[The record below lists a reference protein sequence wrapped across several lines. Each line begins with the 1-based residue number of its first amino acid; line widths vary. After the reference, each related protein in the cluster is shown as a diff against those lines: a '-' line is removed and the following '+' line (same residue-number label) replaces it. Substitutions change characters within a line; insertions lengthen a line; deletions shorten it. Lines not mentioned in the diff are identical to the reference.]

1 METRTDD
8 FYPTRLERPTKSF
21 ERQDPVV
28 HSSGSDRSDG
38 PLSETELAR
47 YERDG
52 FLVFDSFLDQATVR
66 QFREDLRGY
75 EDDES
80 ILRSEG
86 TITEPGKQEIRS
98 IFGIHELSD
107 RFDRLTRD
115 PRILALVRQL
125 LGSEAYIHQS
135 RINFKPGF
143 HGKGFDWHS
152 DFETWHSEDG
162 MPRMRAVSFSIALT
176 DNTPFNGPLMLIPGS
191 HKTFVPCVGRTP
203 EDNYQS
209 SLKKQELGVPNNR
222 DLAAMADDYGIKAPT
237 GPAGSL
243 IIFECNTLHAS
254 NANMSPWPRS
264 NLFFVYNSVENQL
277 QAPFCGNKPR
287 PDFLGNRNSTEA
299 LVPVTSEERRK
310 TG

>member
-1 METRTDD
+1 MDTRADD
-8 FYPTRLERPTKSF
+8 FYPTRLERPTESF
-21 ERQDPVV
+21 ERHDPVV
-28 HSSGSDRSDG
+28 HSSGSHRTDG
-38 PLSETELAR
+38 PLSETELAQ

-52 FLVFDSFLDQATVR
+52 FLVFNSFLDQNTVR
-66 QFREDLRGY
+66 QFREDLRAY

-115 PRILALVRQL
+115 PRILAMVRQL
-125 LGSEAYIHQS
+125 LGSDAYIHQS

-152 DFETWHSEDG
+152 DFETWHAEDG
-162 MPRMRAVSFSIALT
+162 MPRMRAVSFSITLT

-222 DLAAMADDYGIKAPT
+222 DLAAMADEYGIKAPT

-287 PDFLGNRNSTEA
+287 PDFLGNRSHTQA
-299 LVPVTSEERRK
+299 LKPVGQEDWRR

>member
-1 METRTDD
+1 MDNRTDD
-8 FYPTRLERPTKSF
+8 FYPTRLERPAQSF
-21 ERQDPVV
+21 ERKDPVI
-28 HSSGSDRSDG
+28 HSQGTDRHHG

-52 FLVFDSFLDQATVR
+52 FLVFNDFLDQETVKR
-66 QFREDLRGY
+66 FRDDLRAY
-75 EDDES
+75 ENDDS

-98 IFGIHELSD
+98 IFGIHELSE

-115 PRILALVRQL
+115 ARLLDMVHQL
-125 LGSEAYIHQS
+125 LGSDAYIHQS

-152 DFETWHSEDG
+152 DFETWHAEDG

-209 SLKKQELGVPNNR
+209 SLKKQELGVPNEQ
-222 DLAAMADDYGIKAPT
+222 DLQKMADQYGIQAPT

-264 NLFFVYNSVENQL
+264 NLFFVYNSVENRLEQ
-277 QAPFCGNKPR
+277 PFCGNKPR
-287 PDFLGNRNSTEA
+287 PDFLGNRSNTEA
-299 LVPVTSEERRK
+299 LRPVRSPDLRR

>member
-1 METRTDD
+1 MDTRTDD
-8 FYPTRLERPTKSF
+8 FYPTRLERPMPSF
-21 ERQDPVV
+21 DRRDPVI
-28 HSSGSDRSDG
+28 HSTGADRSRG
-38 PLSETELAR
+38 PLSETELAQ

-52 FLVFDSFLDQATVR
+52 FLVFNQFLDASTVDR
-66 QFREDLRGY
+66 FRADLRAY
-75 EDDES
+75 ERDDS
-80 ILRSEG
+80 VLRAEG

-98 IFGIHELSD
+98 IFGIHELSE

-115 PRILALVRQL
+115 PKLLDIVHQL
-125 LGSEAYIHQS
+125 LGSDAYIHQS

-152 DFETWHSEDG
+152 DFETWHAEDG
-162 MPRMRAVSFSIALT
+162 MPRMRAVSFSITLT

-203 EDNYQS
+203 EDHYRS
-209 SLKKQELGVPNNR
+209 SLKKQELGVPS
-222 DLAAMADDYGIKAPT
+222 DQELARLANAHGIQAPT

-264 NLFFVYNSVENQL
+264 NLFFVYNSVENRLVQ
-277 QAPFCGNKPR
+277 PFCGNKPR
-287 PDFLGNRNSTEA
+287 PDFLGNRSNTEA
-299 LVPVTSEERRK
+299 LRPIADADLRK

>member
-1 METRTDD
+1 MDTRADD

-21 ERQDPVV
+21 ERKDPVV
-28 HSSGSDRSDG
+28 HSSGSHRTDG
-38 PLSETELAR
+38 PLSETELAQ

-52 FLVFDSFLDQATVR
+52 FLVFNSFLDQNTVR
-66 QFREDLRGY
+66 QFREDLRAY

-115 PRILALVRQL
+115 PKILAMVRQL
-125 LGSEAYIHQS
+125 LGSDAYIHQS

-152 DFETWHSEDG
+152 DFETWHAEDG

-222 DLAAMADDYGIKAPT
+222 DLAAMADEYGIKAPT

-264 NLFFVYNSVENQL
+264 NLFFVYNSVKNQL

-287 PDFLGNRNSTEA
+287 PDFLGNRSNTEA
-299 LVPVTSEERRK
+299 LVPVSDDERRK

>member
-1 METRTDD
+1 MDTRTDD

-21 ERQDPVV
+21 DRQDPVV
-28 HSSGSDRSDG
+28 HSEGSEKTNG
-38 PLSETELAR
+38 PLSETELAQ

-66 QFREDLRGY
+66 EFREDLRAY

-115 PRILALVRQL
+115 PKILAMVRQL

-152 DFETWHSEDG
+152 DFETWHAEDG

>member
-1 METRTDD
+1 MDNRTDD
-8 FYPTRLERPTKSF
+8 FYPTRLERPAESF
-21 ERQDPVV
+21 ERKDPVI
-28 HSSGSDRSDG
+28 HSQGTDRHNG

-52 FLVFDSFLDQATVR
+52 FLVFNNFLDQETVKR
-66 QFREDLRGY
+66 FRDDLRAY
-75 EDDES
+75 ENDDS

-107 RFDRLTRD
+107 RFDRLTRESRLLD
-115 PRILALVRQL
+115 MVHQL
-125 LGSEAYIHQS
+125 LGSDAYIHQS

-152 DFETWHSEDG
+152 DFETWHAEDG

-209 SLKKQELGVPNNR
+209 SLKKQELGVPNEQ
-222 DLAAMADDYGIKAPT
+222 DLQKMADQYGIQAPT

-264 NLFFVYNSVENQL
+264 NLFFVYNSVENRLEQ
-277 QAPFCGNKPR
+277 PFCGNKPR
-287 PDFLGNRNSTEA
+287 PDFLGNRSNTEA
-299 LVPVTSEERRK
+299 LRPVRSLDLRR

>member
-1 METRTDD
+1 MDNRTDD
-8 FYPTRLERPTKSF
+8 FYPTRLERPAESF
-21 ERQDPVV
+21 ERKDPVI
-28 HSSGSDRSDG
+28 HSQGTDRHNG

-52 FLVFDSFLDQATVR
+52 FLVFNNFLDQETVKR
-66 QFREDLRGY
+66 FRDDLRAY
-75 EDDES
+75 ENDDS

-107 RFDRLTRD
+107 RFDRLTRESRLLD
-115 PRILALVRQL
+115 MVHQL
-125 LGSEAYIHQS
+125 LGSDAYIHQS

-152 DFETWHSEDG
+152 DFETWHAEDG

-209 SLKKQELGVPNNR
+209 SLKKQELGVPNEQ
-222 DLAAMADDYGIKAPT
+222 DLQKMADQYGIQAPT

-254 NANMSPWPRS
+254 KANVSPWPRS
-264 NLFFVYNSVENQL
+264 NLFFVYNSVENRLEQ
-277 QAPFCGNKPR
+277 PFCGNKPR
-287 PDFLGNRNSTEA
+287 PDFLGNRSHTEA
-299 LVPVTSEERRK
+299 LRPVRSPDLRR

>member
-1 METRTDD
+1 MDNRTDD
-8 FYPTRLERPTKSF
+8 FYPTRLERPAESF
-21 ERQDPVV
+21 ERKDPVI
-28 HSSGSDRSDG
+28 HSQGTDRHNG

-52 FLVFDSFLDQATVR
+52 FLVFNNFLDQETVKR
-66 QFREDLRGY
+66 FRDDLRAY
-75 EDDES
+75 ENDDS

-107 RFDRLTRD
+107 RFDQLTRESRLLD
-115 PRILALVRQL
+115 MVHQL
-125 LGSEAYIHQS
+125 LGSDAYIHQS

-152 DFETWHSEDG
+152 DFETWHAEDG

-209 SLKKQELGVPNNR
+209 SLKKQKLGVPNEQ
-222 DLAAMADDYGIKAPT
+222 DLQKMADQYGIQAPT

-264 NLFFVYNSVENQL
+264 NLFFVYNSVENRLEQ
-277 QAPFCGNKPR
+277 PFCGNKPR
-287 PDFLGNRNSTEA
+287 PDFLGNRSHTEA
-299 LVPVTSEERRK
+299 LRPVRSPDLRR

>member
-1 METRTDD
+1 METRADD
-8 FYPTRLERPTKSF
+8 FYPTRLERPTRSF
-21 ERQDPVV
+21 ERHDPVV
-28 HSSGSDRSDG
+28 HSKGSDRTDG
-38 PLSETELAR
+38 PLSETELAQ

-52 FLVFDSFLDQATVR
+52 FLVFNNFLDQATVR
-66 QFREDLRGY
+66 QFREDLRAY

-115 PRILALVRQL
+115 PKILAMVRQL

-152 DFETWHSEDG
+152 DFETWHAEDG

-209 SLKKQELGVPNNR
+209 SLKKQELGVPNDR
-222 DLAAMADDYGIKAPT
+222 DLAAMADEYGIKAPT

-287 PDFLGNRNSTEA
+287 PDFLGNRSNTEA
-299 LVPVTSEERRK
+299 LVPVADNERRK

>member
-1 METRTDD
+1 MDNRTDD
-8 FYPTRLERPTKSF
+8 FYPTRLERPAESF
-21 ERQDPVV
+21 ERKDPVI
-28 HSSGSDRSDG
+28 HSQGTDRHNG

-52 FLVFDSFLDQATVR
+52 FLVFNNFLDQETVKR
-66 QFREDLRGY
+66 FRDDLRAY
-75 EDDES
+75 ENDDS

-107 RFDRLTRD
+107 RFDRLTRESRLLD
-115 PRILALVRQL
+115 MVHQL
-125 LGSEAYIHQS
+125 LGSDAYIHQS

-152 DFETWHSEDG
+152 DFETWHAEDG

-203 EDNYQS
+203 EDNYQF
-209 SLKKQELGVPNNR
+209 SLKKQELGVPNEQ
-222 DLAAMADDYGIKAPT
+222 DLQKMADQYGIQAPT

-264 NLFFVYNSVENQL
+264 NLFFVYNSVENRLEQ
-277 QAPFCGNKPR
+277 PFCGNKPR
-287 PDFLGNRNSTEA
+287 PDFLGNRSHTEA
-299 LVPVTSEERRK
+299 LRPVRSPDLRR

>member
-1 METRTDD
+1 METRSDD
-8 FYPTRLERPTKSF
+8 FYPTRLERPSAAF
-21 ERQDPVV
+21 ERLDPVI
-28 HSSGSDRSDG
+28 HSTGTDRSQG
-38 PLSETELAR
+38 PLSETELAQ
-47 YERDG
+47 YDRDG
-52 FLVFDSFLDQATVR
+52 FLVFNNFLDPETVR
-66 QFREDLRGY
+66 RFREDLRAY
-75 EDDES
+75 ENDDS
-80 ILRSEG
+80 VLRSEG

-98 IFGIHELSD
+98 IFGIHELSE
-107 RFDRLTRD
+107 RFDQLTRD
-115 PRILALVRQL
+115 PKILAMVHQL
-125 LGSEAYIHQS
+125 LGSDAYIHQS

-152 DFETWHSEDG
+152 DFETWHAEDG

-176 DNTPFNGPLMLIPGS
+176 DNTPFNGPLMLVPGS

-209 SLKKQELGVPNNR
+209 SLKKQELGMPNDQ
-222 DLAAMADDYGIKAPT
+222 DLGRIVDQQGIKAPT

-277 QAPFCGNKPR
+277 EQPFCGNKPR
-287 PDFLGNRNSTEA
+287 PDFLGNRSATKA
-299 LVPVTSEERRK
+299 LQPVN
-310 TG
+310 TGDLQRTG

>member
-28 HSSGSDRSDG
+28 YSSGSDLSDG
-38 PLSETELAR
+38 PLSETELAQ

-115 PRILALVRQL
+115 PRILAMVRQL

-152 DFETWHSEDG
+152 DFETWHAEDG

-287 PDFLGNRNSTEA
+287 PNFLGNRNSTET

>member
-8 FYPTRLERPTKSF
+8 LYPTRLERPTSSF
-21 ERQDPVV
+21 ERLDPVI
-28 HSSGSDRSDG
+28 HSTGQQRHDG
-38 PLSETELAR
+38 PLSETELAQ

-52 FLVFDSFLDQATVR
+52 FLVFNNFLDAATVEK
-66 QFREDLRGY
+66 FREDLRAY
-75 EDDES
+75 EEDEAV
-80 ILRSEG
+80 LQSEG
-86 TITEPGKQEIRS
+86 TITEPGKREIRS

-107 RFDRLTRD
+107 RFDKLTRD
-115 PRILALVRQL
+115 PRILDMVHQL

-152 DFETWHSEDG
+152 DFETWHAEDG
-162 MPRMRAVSFSIALT
+162 MPRMRSVSFSIALT
-176 DNTPFNGPLMLIPGS
+176 DNTPFNGPLMLVPGS
-191 HKTFVPCVGRTP
+191 HKTFIPCVGRTP

-209 SLKKQELGVPNNR
+209 SLKKQELGVPSNR
-222 DLAAMADDYGIKAPT
+222 DLDRMIDQHGITAPT

-264 NLFFVYNSVENQL
+264 NLFFVYNSVENQVVE
-277 QAPFCGNKPR
+277 PFCGNKPR
-287 PDFLGNRNSTEA
+287 PDFLGNRSHTDA
-299 LVPVTSEERRK
+299 LQPLQVPMLDR

>member
-1 METRTDD
+1 METRSEDL
-8 FYPTRLERPTKSF
+8 YPSRLERPTPSF
-21 ERQDPVV
+21 DRLDPVI
-28 HSSGSDRSDG
+28 HSTGRQRHHG
-38 PLSETELAR
+38 PLSETDLAR

-52 FLVFDSFLDQATVR
+52 FLAFPGFLDQDTVSRFR
-66 QFREDLRGY
+66 QDLRDY
-75 EDDES
+75 ENDS
-80 ILRSEG
+80 NILRAEG

-98 IFGIHELSD
+98 VFGVHELSG

-115 PRILALVRQL
+115 PEILAMVHQL
-125 LGSEAYIHQS
+125 LGSDAYIHQS

-152 DFETWHSEDG
+152 DFETWHAEDG

-191 HKTFVPCVGRTP
+191 HKRYVPCVGRTP

-209 SLKKQELGVPNNR
+209 SLKKQELGVPNEQ
-222 DLAAMADDYGIKAPT
+222 DLADLADRGGIQAPT

-264 NLFFVYNSVENQL
+264 NLFFVFNSVENQL
-277 QAPFCGNKPR
+277 VDPYCGNRPR
-287 PDFLGNRNSTEA
+287 PDFLGNRSNTSA
-299 LVPVTSEERRK
+299 LTPVERDEWRR

>member
-1 METRTDD
+1 MDNRTDD
-8 FYPTRLERPTKSF
+8 FYPTRLERPAESF
-21 ERQDPVV
+21 ERKDPVI
-28 HSSGSDRSDG
+28 HSQGTDRHNG

-47 YERDG
+47 YVRDG
-52 FLVFDSFLDQATVR
+52 FLVFNNFLDQETVKR
-66 QFREDLRGY
+66 FRDDLRAY
-75 EDDES
+75 ENDDS

-107 RFDRLTRD
+107 RFDRLTRESRLLD
-115 PRILALVRQL
+115 MVHQL
-125 LGSEAYIHQS
+125 LGSDAYIHQS

-152 DFETWHSEDG
+152 DFETWHAEDG

-176 DNTPFNGPLMLIPGS
+176 DNTPFNGPLMLIPGT

-209 SLKKQELGVPNNR
+209 SLKKQELGVPNEQ
-222 DLAAMADDYGIKAPT
+222 DLQKMADQYGIQAPT

-264 NLFFVYNSVENQL
+264 NLFFVYNSVENRLEQ
-277 QAPFCGNKPR
+277 PFCGNKPR
-287 PDFLGNRNSTEA
+287 PDFLGNRSHTEA
-299 LVPVTSEERRK
+299 LRPVRSTDLRR

>member
-1 METRTDD
+1 MDKRTDD
-8 FYPTRLERPTKSF
+8 FYPTRLERPAESF
-21 ERQDPVV
+21 ERKDPVI
-28 HSSGSDRSDG
+28 HSQGTDRHNG

-52 FLVFDSFLDQATVR
+52 FLVFNNFLDQETVKR
-66 QFREDLRGY
+66 FRDDLRAY
-75 EDDES
+75 ENDDS

-107 RFDRLTRD
+107 RFDRLTRESRLLD
-115 PRILALVRQL
+115 MVHQL
-125 LGSEAYIHQS
+125 LGSDAYIHQS

-152 DFETWHSEDG
+152 DFETWHAEDG

-209 SLKKQELGVPNNR
+209 SLKKQELGVPNEQ
-222 DLAAMADDYGIKAPT
+222 DLQKMADQYGIQAPT

-264 NLFFVYNSVENQL
+264 NLFFVYNSVENRLEQ
-277 QAPFCGNKPR
+277 PFCGNKPR
-287 PDFLGNRNSTEA
+287 PDFLGNRSHTEA
-299 LVPVTSEERRK
+299 LRPVRSPDLRR